1 MKTPS
6 NSPGQLRQQLLIS
19 VTGGP
24 HVDDAEL
31 ERLSRRLRAEL
42 LQLDVEAVAPI
53 EEAASA
59 EGTKSGGMQTWST
72 LALTFAASGGVLTT
86 IINALRDWIVRQP
99 ALPSIK
105 VSIGGDSIE
114 LDGVSAEERQQLIQ
128 AFIARHG
135 QESGD

>member
-6 NSPGQLRQQLLIS
+6 NGPRQRRQQLLIS
-19 VTGGP
+19 VIGDP

-31 ERLSRRLRAEL
+31 ERLSRWLRAEL
-42 LQLDVEAVAPI
+42 LELEVESVAPI
-53 EEAASA
+53 EEAVI
-59 EGTKSGGMQTWST
+59 EERTKSGDMQTWST

-99 ALPSIK
+99 TLPSIK

-114 LDGVSAEERQQLIQ
+114 LEGVSAEERQELIR

-135 QESGD
+135 QEFSD